1 MKRKLLVLLM
11 VTAWAA
17 ASVISCK
24 SDKQAYT
31 DSMTVSV
38 TNSANSGTDEIP
50 VIISFETILERKPDF
65 NPKACAVL
73 FRQVEIPFQINDL
86 NGDSVADE
94 LLFMGAFGPSETKDY
109 TLAYNPSGNFIK
121 NFPKR
126 TQAELSIKTGGEWK
140 DRKYIGGTFR
150 NVTWLRVPAEQTD
163 HTDYIRY
170 EGPGWES
177 DKIGYRF
184 YLDWRNATDI
194 FGKLT
199 DTMVLQNVGQ
209 VGAKS
214 YHELA
219 PWGMDVF
226 KVGETLGIGSVGMW
240 QKNKV
245 TMVSVTDSVTC
256 RIALNGN
263 LHSQVETNYYG
274 WKVGER
280 KYTLVSDLAIFAGS
294 RLTRHDLRIDDPS
307 CNLCTGIILNDSVD
321 VVTNKEDTASHYV
334 YFGTWGW
341 QSLNK
346 DNLGLGVIVNRDDL
360 QSITDDKMSHVL
372 AFKTGLS
379 GVRYYFLAAWEKE
392 PGGIRSKD
400 DFKDYLE
407 KTTVQLANPLQ
418 ISFK

>member
-1 MKRKLLVLLM
+1 MHKKLLILPAV
-11 VTAWAA
+11 AA
-17 ASVISCK
+17 LAVAFIISCK
-24 SDKQAYT
+24 PEKQVYT
-31 DSMTVSV
+31 DSLALSV
-38 TNSANSGTDEIP
+38 TNSSISGTDEIP
-50 VIISFETILERKPDF
+50 VIISFETIRERKPDF

-73 FRQVEIPFQINDL
+73 FRQAEIPFQINDL
-86 NGDSVADE
+86 NGDSLADE
-94 LLFMGAFGPSETKDY
+94 LVFMAVLGPSETRDY
-109 TLAYNPSGNFIK
+109 TLAYNPSGTFDK

-140 DRKYIGGTFR
+140 DRKYIGGTFG
-150 NVTWLRVPAEQTD
+150 NVSWLRVPAEQTD

-240 QKNKV
+240 QNNKV
-245 TMVSVTDSVTC
+245 SMVSVTDSVTC
-256 RIALNGN
+256 RIALNGD
-263 LHSQVETNYYG
+263 LQSQVETNYYG
-274 WKVGER
+274 WKVGDK
-280 KYTLVSDLAIFAGS
+280 KYKLVSDLAIFAGS
-294 RLTRHDLRIDDPS
+294 RLTRHDLMIDDPA
-307 CNLCTGIILNDSVD
+307 CNLCTGIILNDSVV
-321 VVTNKEDTASHYV
+321 VVTNNEDTTSQYV

-346 DNLGLGVIVNRDDL
+346 DNLGLGIIVNRNDL
-360 QSITDDKMSHVL
+360 QSITTDKMSHVL
-372 AFKTGLS
+372 VFKSGLTS
-379 GVRYYFLAAWEKE
+379 VRYYFLAAWEKE
-392 PGGIRSKD
+392 PGGIRSSD
-400 DFKDYLE
+400 DFRDYLD
-407 KTTVQLANPLQ
+407 KTAAGLAGPLQ
-418 ISFK
+418 ITFK